1 MSKKKF
7 LNAFTV
13 LELVAVVA
21 ILSLLLVIAYPSYKE
36 QLRYNHVALV
46 KAHLLDISNRQG
58 DYLRRHQAYAQD
70 LTELGV
76 TLDKTVDSH
85 YKVMLVDVKNTPDP
99 IGYRV
104 EAVPKTAPEDGADGT
119 LSLNHLGQTSDNWN
133 R

>member
-7 LNAFTV
+7 LNAFTI

-21 ILSLLLVIAYPSYKE
+21 ILSLLLVIAYANYGK
-36 QLRYNHVALV
+36 QLGYNHVALA
-46 KAHLLDISNRQG
+46 KAHLLDISNRQNN
-58 DYLRRHQAYAQD
+58 YLRQYQVYAQD

-76 TLDKTVDSH
+76 TVDKTLASH
-85 YKVMLVDVKNTPDP
+85 YKIVLVDVKNGPEH

-104 EAVPKTAPEDGADGT
+104 KAVPKTSSEDNSTGV

-133 R
+133 H